1 MLIWKAKA
9 AKSTGALKSVSVHQF
24 DNTFTMKTSNCK
36 AFSIDTR
43 LQLRLQGLRKFRL
56 FSFLP
61 RGWENFNSSIFF
73 LKPRQCLRQQLPHKS
88 LYHIRLWQTRCYLM
102 TPLFTV
108 FSSLLPTDAA
118 NSPQRI
124 QLPSL
129 SLLFPVWRNLFC
141 GAHLFSVWE
150 HKEAQIQLFTLI
162 VCVTQTHAEPF
173 IFKRN
178 SGWRMCVVGNWK
190 KV

>member
-1 MLIWKAKA
+1 
-9 AKSTGALKSVSVHQF
+9 
-24 DNTFTMKTSNCK
+24 MKTSNCK
-36 AFSIDTR
+36 AFSIDTC

-56 FSFLP
+56 FSFLQ
-61 RGWENFNSSIFF
+61 EVEKTSTVQYFF
-73 LKPRQCLRQQLPHKS
+73 WNRDSVYGSGSLYKS

-129 SLLFPVWRNLFC
+129 SLSFPVWRNLFC

-150 HKEAQIQLFTLI
+150 HKEAQIQLFSLI

-178 SGWRMCVVGNWK
+178 SSWRMCVVGNWK